1 MWAKHLFVGLDQSVA
16 LDETGTRIADFE
28 LLDMIDAEEQKFQVH
43 RNSQDFTKELVF
55 IGMYISCI

>member
-1 MWAKHLFVGLDQSVA
+1 MA

-43 RNSQDFTKELVF
+43 INSLGFTKELVF
-55 IGMYISCI
+55 IGLYIGCI